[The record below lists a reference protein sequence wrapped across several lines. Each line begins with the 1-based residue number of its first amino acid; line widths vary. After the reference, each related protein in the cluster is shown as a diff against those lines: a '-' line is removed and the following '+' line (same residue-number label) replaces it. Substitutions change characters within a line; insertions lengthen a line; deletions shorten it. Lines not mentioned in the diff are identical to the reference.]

1 MMCKDFT
8 HHVSPNKL
16 ITALLTDYEDDLIMA
31 KRRSTRP
38 TLEEQHAALLKR
50 RALLLKL
57 VWGALI
63 LICIL
68 FGYSR
73 GYPIA
78 VEGDLIRGVL
88 VGVAYGGGAFILVL
102 GALFLNRKLKGL

>member
-1 MMCKDFT
+1 MRKDFT
-8 HHVSPNKL
+8 HHVSRTKL
-16 ITALLTDYEDDLIMA
+16 ITALLTDYEDDLIVA

-50 RALLLKL
+50 RTLLLKL
-57 VWGALI
+57 IWGVLI

-68 FGYSR
+68 FGYSQ
-73 GYPIA
+73 GYPIV

-88 VGVAYGGGAFILVL
+88 VGLVYGGGAFILLLV
-102 GALFLNRKLKGL
+102 ALFLNRKLKGL